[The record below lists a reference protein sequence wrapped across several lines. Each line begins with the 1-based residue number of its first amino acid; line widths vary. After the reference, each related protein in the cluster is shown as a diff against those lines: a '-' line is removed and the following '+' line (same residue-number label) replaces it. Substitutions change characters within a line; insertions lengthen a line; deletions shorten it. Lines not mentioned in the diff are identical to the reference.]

1 MDANEVLTTLQNG
14 GKLFFYE
21 SDELA
26 YPGVKPASKDDFTHF
41 IYFDKKWK
49 LFYEYR
55 RRDRKESWVDA
66 LRVKRVIDMVVNEQA
81 KTKRLLET
89 KMGLRESSKYTSRI
103 AKRSS
108 RSR

>member
-21 SDELA
+21 SDGLTF
-26 YPGVKPASKDDFTHF
+26 PGVKPATIDDFTHF

-55 RRDRKESWVDA
+55 RKDRKESWVDA
-66 LRVKRVIDMVVNEQA
+66 LRVKRIIDMMVNEQE
-81 KTKRLLET
+81 KSKRLLES
-89 KMGLRESSKYTSRI
+89 KMGLRERSEYSSRI
-103 AKRSS
+103 AKRE
-108 RSR
+108 RRIR